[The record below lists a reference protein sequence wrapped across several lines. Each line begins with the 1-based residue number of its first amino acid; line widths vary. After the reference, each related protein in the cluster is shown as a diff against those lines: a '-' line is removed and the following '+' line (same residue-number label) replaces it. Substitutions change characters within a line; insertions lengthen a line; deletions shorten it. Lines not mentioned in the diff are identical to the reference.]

1 MRHNRGVNFLGK
13 HGELSPFEHFTREQW
28 SALATRTPLPLTALD
43 IERLAS
49 LGDPI
54 DLREVDAIYRPLSAV
69 LQLYVDATRRIGA
82 QQQTL
87 IQQPRHQVTPF
98 IIGVAG
104 SVAVGKST
112 VSRLLR
118 LLLSRWPRTP
128 RVDLVTTDGFLYP
141 NSYLEEHGLM
151 GRKGFPES
159 YDRTAL
165 LDFVARIK
173 SGQARIAAPVYSH
186 VTYDIVPGK
195 QQIIDR
201 PNIVIIE
208 GLNVLQP
215 ARTTPDGLG
224 ISVAD
229 FFDFRLF
236 VDADPADVE
245 RWYIDRFLQLRTT
258 AFSDPD
264 SYFTNYAGLSDNE
277 AVTVARG
284 IWRDINLPNL
294 IDNIEPTKPRATLV
308 LRKSGDHRV
317 EEISLRKT

>member
-1 MRHNRGVNFLGK
+1 MNFLGQ
-13 HGELSPFEHFTREQW
+13 GNGVNPFELFARDEW
-28 SALATRTPLPLTALD
+28 SALASRTPLPLTATDL
-43 IERLAS
+43 ENLAS

-69 LQLYVDATRRIGA
+69 LQMYVDATRRIA
-82 QQQTL
+82 SQQQTL
-87 IQQPRHQVTPF
+87 TQQPYHKPTPF

-118 LLLSRWPRTP
+118 LLLSRWARTP

-141 NSYLEEHGLM
+141 NAYLEQHGLM
-151 GRKGFPES
+151 DRKGFPES

-173 SGQARIAAPVYSH
+173 SGIPHVEAPVYSH

-195 QQIIDR
+195 AQVIDR
-201 PNIVIIE
+201 PHIVILE

-215 ARTTPDGLG
+215 PRTFPDGLG

-229 FFDFRLF
+229 FFDFRIF
-236 VDADPADVE
+236 VDADPTDIE
-245 RWYIDRFLQLRTT
+245 RWYIDRFLQLRST
-258 AFSDPD
+258 AFSEPD
-264 SYFTNYAGLSDNE
+264 SYFRNYAGLSDTD
-277 AVTVARG
+277 AVYTARK
-284 IWRDINLPNL
+284 IWREINLPNL
-294 IDNIEPTKPRATLV
+294 VDNIEPTKPRATLV
-308 LRKSGDHRV
+308 LRKAGDHRIDSV
-317 EEISLRKT
+317 SLRKI